1 MVQCAFSAV
10 LTPPFKVH
18 IFAAKAWQRAGHYV
32 GLTASAGCSSQG
44 IASTKLLQRCCGR
57 AARGALPLGSK
68 IPAAWLRCIAST
80 KLWQNSRHYK
90 RQMIQSRCRLAN
102 RRAVQIASGPKASR
116 ALQARNGSKIAA
128 DWQPAGHLNTKWLQG
143 ICGMAARRTF
153 KYQMAPRHL
162 RVGGQ
167 IQVPNRTKADGAC
180 RTFKYQTAPS
190 HLRVGGLQQIQ
201 VPNGSAAS
209 AGWRRTSQ
217 IPNGPKASAGWQPA
231 EQYQHRMVPK

>member
-1 MVQCAFSAV
+1 MCCMPGKPGCFSTSRRSCILGTAFSPKCTLHGSKRV
-10 LTPPFKVH
+10 FSSIDPPFKVH
-18 IFAAKAWQRAGHYV
+18 IFAAKAWQRAEHYV

-90 RQMIQSRCRLAN
+90 RQMIQSRCRLAD

-128 DWQPAGHLNTKWLQG
+128 DWQPAGHSSTKWPQG
-143 ICGMAARRTF
+143 ICRLAARTFKYRIAPKQMAACRTF

-162 RVGGQ
+162 RVGG
-167 IQVPNRTKADGAC
+167 P
-180 RTFKYQTAPS
+180 
-190 HLRVGGLQQIQ
+190 QQIQ
-201 VPNGSAAS
+201 VPNDSTAS
-209 AGWRRTSQ
+209 AG
-217 IPNGPKASAGWQPA
+217 
-231 EQYQHRMVPK
+231 